1 MNSARPM
8 KILQLIVLIWLTLA
22 IAAQA
27 ATCGNGGW
35 CPNPDRGDASTTLP
49 GGRR

>member
-1 MNSARPM
+1 MQ
-8 KILQLIVLIWLTLA
+8 ILQLTVLILFFTLST
-22 IAAQA
+22 AAQA